1 MFWWFERKG
10 QFLQCEVLPV
20 PTGGFELRIVEPDGT
35 ELVERFSDSSDLEKR
50 QNAVIT
56 EVTSNG
62 WSGPTAGTSRASN
75 L

>member
-20 PTGGFELRIVEPDGT
+20 ATSGFELRIIEPDGT
-35 ELVERFSDSSDLEKR
+35 ELVERFSDSSALEKR
-50 QNAVIT
+50 QDAVMAEVKNAGW
-56 EVTSNG
+56 NG
-62 WSGPTAGTSRASN
+62 PHGWN